1 MQEFYL
7 FIFAREWGG
16 GEISYKQ
23 MPSKQKQNNQGE
35 NENKM
40 ADKHGRCKIRLIII
54 LDSVVDT
61 LLHFTITK
69 KIRIYNMLATKTFT
83 L

>member
-35 NENKM
+35 NENNM
-40 ADKHGRCKIRLIII
+40 ADKHGRCKIRLVI
-54 LDSVVDT
+54 
-61 LLHFTITK
+61 
-69 KIRIYNMLATKTFT
+69 
-83 L
+83 